1 MDATY
6 FRMLFEYNK
15 WANARILDRAVEV
28 SEADYFARRSGLS
41 YGNLHGTLLHVV
53 GSDWLWLQ
61 RWQGIGADRVP
72 ESERPTLASLLEL
85 RAENE
90 AAQQSY
96 FEKLTDA
103 ELDLTNTY
111 GMPGGRSITSLLGYQ
126 IGHWTNHATQY
137 RSEAAV
143 RLTEL
148 GLSPGGLDLMVFV
161 TSR

>member
-1 MDATY
+1 MDLDY

-15 WANARILDRAVEV
+15 WANARILDRAIEA
-28 SEADYFARRSGLS
+28 SEADYYGPRAGLS
-41 YGNLHGTLLHVV
+41 YGNLHGTLLHVL

-61 RWQGIGADRVP
+61 RWQGAIMDRVP

-85 RAENE
+85 RAETE
-90 AAQQSY
+90 PAQQRY
-96 FEKLTDA
+96 FEQITDA
-103 ELDLTNTY
+103 DLNVPNTY
-111 GMPGGRSITSLLGYQ
+111 GFPDGRTITSLRGYQ
-126 IGHWTNHATQY
+126 MGHWVNHATQF

-148 GLSPGGLDLMVFV
+148 GLSPGSLDLMVFV